1 MLPKKLHPA
10 KLNILC
16 SNCLSMS
23 FRNLHSLKYFL
34 QYKVYMMLTNKVT
47 KDIKIAYKISL
58 SDAEP
63 FNKKTI
69 ANCNITS
76 SILT

>member
-1 MLPKKLHPA
+1 
-10 KLNILC
+10 
-16 SNCLSMS
+16 
-23 FRNLHSLKYFL
+23 
-34 QYKVYMMLTNKVT
+34 MMLTNKVT

-76 SILT
+76 SIQFKYLQPIITQYFIDNKSEIWLLFLIAHSKR